1 MTKLPAAKPNYTVE
15 LALLVAL
22 ATLWGASYT
31 FIKIGIE
38 TIPPI
43 TLIAARTLLAGFVLW
58 VVMLMRGVQL
68 PRDRASW
75 GRFLVQSCLNSVIPF
90 TLIAWA
96 EQSIDA
102 GVAVILNSMTPV
114 FTFLITLLW
123 SRHEATSPR
132 RFAGILLGMAGT
144 IFIVGMQATQHIGQ
158 ELAAQLA
165 VVLATICYAGA
176 AIFGRS
182 FKDMDPMAP
191 AAGSLICG
199 AAMLIPVS
207 LDRRS
212 AVDSVALHR
221 IGSRLDR
228 ARHLLDRDRV
238 RDLFP
243 ADPDPRLA
251 QYDRPGLF
259 TRSHRGRNRCALSG
273 RKARSLRLHRTDP
286 DSRRCRVDD
295 PSRSKACSGRAG
307 AGLTRR
313 RARLKAEPSDQTRA
327 DPLIAE
333 QAWRASQGKPA
344 LA

>member
-1 MTKLPAAKPNYTVE
+1 MLFWSRSR
-15 LALLVAL
+15 
-22 ATLWGASYT
+22 TLWGASYT

-207 LDRRS
+207 LIVDRPWTLSPSTASVLALIGLAIFSTAIAFVIYFRLIRTLGSLSTTAQGYLRAPIGVAIGALYLGERLDPS
-212 AVDSVALHR
+212 AFIGLILILAGVALMTLPGR
-221 IGSRLDR
+221 RP
-228 ARHLLDRDRV
+228 APAERV
-238 RDLFP
+238 P
-243 ADPDPRLA
+243 A
-251 QYDRPGLF
+251 
-259 TRSHRGRNRCALSG
+259 
-273 RKARSLRLHRTDP
+273 
-286 DSRRCRVDD
+286 
-295 PSRSKACSGRAG
+295 
-307 AGLTRR
+307 
-313 RARLKAEPSDQTRA
+313 
-327 DPLIAE
+327 
-333 QAWRASQGKPA
+333 
-344 LA
+344 

>member
-1 MTKLPAAKPNYTVE
+1 MTRLPAAKPNHTVD

-75 GRFLVQSCLNSVIPF
+75 GRFLVQSCLNSVVPF

-102 GVAVILNSMTPV
+102 GVAVILNSTTPV

-207 LDRRS
+207 LIVDRPWILSPSTASVLALIGLAIFSTAIAFVIYFRLIRTLGSLSTTAQGYLRAPIGVAIGALYLGERLDPS
-212 AVDSVALHR
+212 AFIGLILILAGVALMT
-221 IGSRLDR
+221 L
-228 ARHLLDRDRV
+228 
-238 RDLFP
+238 
-243 ADPDPRLA
+243 
-251 QYDRPGLF
+251 PG
-259 TRSHRGRNRCALSG
+259 
-273 RKARSLRLHRTDP
+273 
-286 DSRRCRVDD
+286 
-295 PSRSKACSGRAG
+295 
-307 AGLTRR
+307 RR
-313 RARLKAEPSDQTRA
+313 RDSGERV
-327 DPLIAE
+327 
-333 QAWRASQGKPA
+333 PA
-344 LA
+344 